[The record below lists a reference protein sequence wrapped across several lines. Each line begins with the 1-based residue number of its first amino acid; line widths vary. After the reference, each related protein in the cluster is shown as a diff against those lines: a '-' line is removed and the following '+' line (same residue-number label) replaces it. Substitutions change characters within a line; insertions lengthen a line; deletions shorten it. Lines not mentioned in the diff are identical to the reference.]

1 MTTANITDSQK
12 AEVLK
17 IVVGLFNAAPG
28 SDYLNDFTTAIIH
41 GMTILQ
47 LAETLAMQTE
57 FFDTIMPSCHEISK
71 EQQAELLMK
80 NFDLNTGNPDLLSA
94 DAQAEAYFR
103 GQIDAGVGLGKIV
116 HDAVQYLSTSPAPEF
131 RDTAALLTNKALV
144 AEQYSLNFSSDDLTE
159 LRSILD
165 AVSTTYPTNVTE
177 AQQYLLTSEF
187 LYSSTF
193 TLINGQDTVAGSVG
207 DDTFAAGIVN
217 DGKGNL
223 VNSLESGDT
232 LDGGNGSDTLNAT
245 LDEATTITPTMTEI
259 EIVNIRNV
267 TSDAIIDFA
276 RTTGVEQ
283 IWNNASSFD
292 RTLTY
297 ETAPIAAIFGVRNT
311 SSTTDIK
318 TFDDATSNADHLSL
332 AIADAGSI
340 TTNAVITS
348 TDNASTIETL
358 SIAATG
364 KNFVDVSAFNAI
376 TKLIVTNTGTVAA
389 VVDTSA
395 LRELDASNNCGGVQF
410 DLNKAKTNL
419 TIAGGLGNDV
429 IFSGE
434 ANDSIHLGAGN
445 DRVVFAAGTIN
456 ADDIVDGGEGKDIFA
471 TVGDDIGLLNGA
483 VHTGFEVLELTA
495 AKNAVSFDNT
505 GSIVEKIILSG
516 SVTDGGDL
524 NIDNL
529 GDGILEIQSNQNKS
543 DINVSGTNIN
553 LLINANTAVTVN
565 GLNVTNDAAVTISTA
580 TEADDIRFS
589 AIETDGVATLTFSG
603 AGDVIITDMTDVN
616 STNNATTRITELNLI
631 NQTGGFEI
639 SVNNIGYGTQ
649 FLLANLGNTT
659 TAKFDFDGDKVTDD
673 ASYLDAAAG
682 SRDTFMFTTAFDG
695 NIAITNGEF
704 GSNATDDQID
714 LTAFN
719 LTGISDLNFNLENTG
734 LLISSKTDAFDGHI
748 FLVGISKSEIDTADF
763 IF

>member
-1 MTTANITDSQK
+1 MTTANITDAQK
-12 AEVLK
+12 TEILK

-28 SDYLNDFTTAIIH
+28 SNYLNDFTTAITH
-41 GMTILQ
+41 GMTTLQ
-47 LAETLAMQTE
+47 LAEILAMQTE
-57 FFDTIMPSCHEISK
+57 FFDTIMPSCHGIPK
-71 EQQAELLMK
+71 EQQVELLMK
-80 NFDLNTGNPDLLSA
+80 NFDLDTGNPDLLSA
-94 DAQAEAYFR
+94 DAQAEAYFK

-116 HDAVQYLSTSPAPEF
+116 YDAVQYLSTSPAPEF
-131 RDTAALLTNKALV
+131 SDTAALLTNKALV
-144 AEQYSLNFSSDDLTE
+144 ADQYSLNYSSNDLTE
-159 LRSILD
+159 LRSILGG
-165 AVSTTYPTNVTE
+165 VSTTYPTNITE
-177 AQQYLLTSEF
+177 AQQYLLPSEF
-187 LYSSTF
+187 PFYL
-193 TLINGQDTVAGSVG
+193 TLDLTNGQDTVAGSAG
-207 DDTFAAGIVN
+207 DDTFTAGLVN

-223 VNSLESGDT
+223 VNSLKNGDT
-232 LDGGNGSDTLNAT
+232 LDGGEGKDSLNAT
-245 LDEATTITPTMTEI
+245 LRESTTTPTMSGV

-267 TSDAIIDFA
+267 TSDATINFA
-276 RTTGVEQ
+276 RTTGTEQ
-283 IWNNASSFD
+283 IWNNASSSD

-297 ETAPIAAIFGVRNT
+297 ETAPIAALFGVRNT

-318 TFDDATSNADHLSL
+318 TFDDATGNADHLSL
-332 AIADAGSI
+332 AVVDAGSI
-340 TTNAVITS
+340 TANAVITS

-358 SIAATG
+358 SIAASG

-376 TKLIVTNTGTVAA
+376 TKLIVTNTGSVAA
-389 VVDTSA
+389 VVDASA
-395 LRELDASNNCGGVQF
+395 LIALDASNNCGGVQF
-410 DLNKAKTNL
+410 DLNKAKTSL
-419 TIAGGLGNDV
+419 TITGGLGNDV
-429 IFSGE
+429 IFSGQ

-456 ADDIVDGGEGKDIFA
+456 ANDIVDGGEGQDIFA
-471 TVGDDIGLLNGA
+471 IVGDDIGLLNGA

-495 AKNAVSFDNT
+495 AKNAVSFDNS
-505 GSIVEKIILSG
+505 GSVVEKIILSG
-516 SVTDGGDL
+516 SLTDSGDL

-529 GDGILEIQSNQNKS
+529 GNGILEIQSNQNKN

-553 LLINANTAVTVN
+553 LLINANTAITVN
-565 GLNVTNDAAVTISTA
+565 GLNVSNDAAVTISTA
-580 TEADDIRFS
+580 TEIDDTRFS

-603 AGDVIITDMTDVN
+603 AGDVIITNMTDVN
-616 STNNATTRITELNLI
+616 TTNNATTRITELNLI

-659 TAKFDFDGDKVTDD
+659 TAKFDFVGDKVTDD

-682 SRDTFMFTTAFDG
+682 SRDTFVFTTAFDG

-719 LTGISDLNFNLENTG
+719 LTGINDLNFNLKSTG

-748 FLVGISKSEIDTADF
+748 LLVGVSKSAIDAADF
-763 IF
+763 VF

>member
-1 MTTANITDSQK
+1 MTAANITDAQK
-12 AEVLK
+12 TEVLK
-17 IVVGLFNAAPG
+17 IVVGLFSAAPG
-28 SDYLNDFTTAIIH
+28 SNYLNDFTTAITH
-41 GMTILQ
+41 GMTTLQ
-47 LAETLAMQTE
+47 LAEILAMQTD

-103 GQIDAGVGLGKIV
+103 GQIDAGIGLGEIV
-116 HDAVQYLSTSPAPEF
+116 YDAVQYLSTLPAPEF

-144 AEQYSLNFSSDDLTE
+144 AEQYSLNYSSDDLTE
-159 LRSILD
+159 LRSILG
-165 AVSTTYPTNVTE
+165 AVSTTYPTDVTE
-177 AQQYLLTSEF
+177 AQEYLLTDYSHSEF
-187 LYSSTF
+187 SH
-193 TLINGQDTVAGSVG
+193 LIYGQDTVAGFAG
-207 DDTFAAGIVN
+207 DDTFTAGLVS
-217 DGKGNL
+217 DSKGNL
-223 VNSLESGDT
+223 VNSLESGDI
-232 LDGGNGSDTLNAT
+232 LDGSNGKDTLNAT
-245 LDEATTITPTMTEI
+245 LHEATTITPMMTGI

-283 IWNNASSFD
+283 IWNNASSSD

-332 AIADAGSI
+332 AVADAGSI
-340 TTNAVITS
+340 KTNAVITS
-348 TDNASTIETL
+348 TDNASATETL

-389 VVDTSA
+389 VVDASA
-395 LRELDASNNCGGVQF
+395 LTELDASNNCGGVQC

-429 IFSGE
+429 IFSGD

-456 ADDIVDGGEGKDIFA
+456 TNDIVDGGEGKDIFA
-471 TVGDDIGLLNGA
+471 IAGDDIGLLNGA

-529 GDGILEIQSNQNKS
+529 GDGILEIQSNQNKN
-543 DINVSGTNIN
+543 DINVSGINIS
-553 LLINANTAVTVN
+553 LLINANTAITVN
-565 GLNVTNDAAVTISTA
+565 GLSVTNDAAVTISTA

-616 STNNATTRITELNLI
+616 STNNATARMTELNLI

-682 SRDTFMFTTAFDG
+682 SRDTFVFTTAFDG

-748 FLVGISKSEIDTADF
+748 LLVGISKSEIDAADF
-763 IF
+763 VF